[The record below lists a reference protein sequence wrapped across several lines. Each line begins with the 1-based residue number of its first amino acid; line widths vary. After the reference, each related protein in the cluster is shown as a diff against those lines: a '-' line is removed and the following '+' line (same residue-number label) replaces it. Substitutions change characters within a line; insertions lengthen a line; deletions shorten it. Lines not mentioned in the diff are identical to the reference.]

1 MVEVLKNFQITTWY
15 KLLLAI
21 AVPCLLIVLGMRRDT
36 LAIFFGG
43 WCLFGIGAWIN
54 HPKRVEYR
62 PAKGFWAKIT
72 NVSRD
77 ANALGWTFEVGGLLV
92 IVYSFVRG
100 FGYGPL

>member
-1 MVEVLKNFQITTWY
+1 MADTLKDFPITAWY

-21 AVPCLLIVLGMRRDT
+21 AAPCLFIALGTYRDT

-77 ANALGWTFEVGGLLV
+77 ANALGRTFEITGLLV
-92 IVYSFVRG
+92 IAYSFFRG
-100 FGYGPL
+100 LGYGPL